1 MALTNNGT
9 RVSLSGRDLPSG
21 YSRSSITT
29 FSDHEYK
36 MEDLELS
43 IDKSDVEAAAASD
56 ALDDIIDDAT
66 VGIDKQVEDIVTGE
80 FDTSTYD
87 VTIWIDFTGITSNQS
102 AGEAAFYT
110 NATPAYTCTVDVYIK
125 TETA

>member
-29 FSDHEYK
+29 FSDHEQKY
-36 MEDLELS
+36 EDLELT
-43 IDKSDVEAAAASD
+43 IDKSAVEAAAAGD

-66 VGIDKQVEDIVTGE
+66 VGIDKQVEDLITADFDVAGNTVTC
-80 FDTSTYD
+80 
-87 VTIWIDFTGITSNQS
+87 WIDFKNITSNQS

-110 NATPAYTCTVDVYIK
+110 NATPQFTCTVDVYVK
-125 TETA
+125 TA